1 MNTSVGTDNSEDSV
15 HSPGTSPVASPASD
29 AGSITTVASSN
40 TASSTSS
47 QTITA
52 CDISETETAVPIR
65 ATQKNRRSVSVKTKK
80 SKVRMHLSPSSK
92 RPSPERSILKKKSDP
107 APLPL
112 DPRDFPRLSPS
123 QLPENAID
131 DDDDDDDDDE
141 EEEDMGPP
149 ASLIAVLPV
158 KSKPGSRGSLTS
170 GSMKLSRHPK
180 NLNYTV
186 HDQWQKVPER
196 ALNRP
201 PHPSAVGEVHTV
213 GRLLRTHSDTTVS
226 ALGNPQAPVAAAN
239 GLHIYGSNL
248 GYNTIGN
255 TRPVSRQT
263 SKLQPVEYDADK
275 PLLRVVGFE
284 YSPKGS
290 LSNPKVRSSLMVE
303 AMTRTP
309 TIITDE
315 VPRPLFEL
323 APGWG
328 EQPRKAPPSPA
339 ESDMRR
345 AAKGQVG
352 HFGEVTIT
360 PFRGKRRARDSV
372 SSGSVDE
379 LYLASERA
387 AMRFDT
393 PAVFLLW
400 LHSFL
405 LFLLCFFALFKF
417 PRKSKSFRDELKPS
431 RKVQRGCSL
440 FSLTRWDFFSL
451 FTGFPLKEMG
461 PLPADLDRR
470 PLGEGWA
477 WPQAA
482 PPAAGPSRDSSN
494 RCPDPR
500 RRRGR
505 APLGS
510 ATKSRG
516 PSPPEQPPRSTG
528 DLPPLQTTSTLA
540 SSERAASTTDLPTEQ
555 PRSARSTAGYFPP
568 AARSS
573 TSNSSGS
580 LIRSAERSPIS
591 PLEPIPEVQPIKLP
605 SPKEVKWADEQRE
618 AIEDQEHGEQ
628 TSEQTCTKINQE
640 SQSASSNPDSTT
652 PCRRPSRPFTIDRSG
667 RRPSGG
673 LVSRS
678 IAQVQIAEPRGTTF
692 GPLPTAATLL
702 RPVVTATIA
711 TPPASTSSE
720 PIPTP
725 TTATSSTSPI
735 YTLESMNPLPA
746 LRRAM
751 SDLIPSRPT
760 HAYHPLLDNYAPE
773 QPFHI
778 EWRRGSVDGQPLPAT
793 TFIASPP
800 IRSRRDSA
808 STLPLSLE
816 PTTATMAAGHPARQH
831 TTESRVIGWLNQ
843 QH

>member
-1 MNTSVGTDNSEDSV
+1 MAALQEQHTTAKMNTSVGTDNSEDSV

-360 PFRGKRRARDSV
+360 PFR
-372 SSGSVDE
+372 
-379 LYLASERA
+379 
-387 AMRFDT
+387 
-393 PAVFLLW
+393 
-400 LHSFL
+400 
-405 LFLLCFFALFKF
+405 
-417 PRKSKSFRDELKPS
+417 
-431 RKVQRGCSL
+431 
-440 FSLTRWDFFSL
+440 
-451 FTGFPLKEMG
+451 GFPLKEMG